1 DGLNY
6 YGIQVMNLMLGTGG
20 DVLNVQGTS
29 PGWANSGSVV
39 DDRGVVVTGVPS
51 VTNVTFGAGNNQVFV
66 SSNADVDQM
75 TQAGFDFLTGDLSQL
90 YGSLNIDFAAGRH
103 RLMISDESS
112 TLASTAAITDHVTS
126 LTTKDGLSA
135 SAEIDITGM
144 GQGGGGI
151 SYRTGPGGNF
161 DDGIEYWFGSA
172 TDNIYIDGTEPDNM
186 DGIGGRTTTMLST
199 GLGDDYVKVDLSVAN
214 DTGLN
219 ADGVGMHKVD
229 GFFVL
234 NLLGGAY
241 APGPGGSAPTQLV
254 ALTDPATLTP
264 WSTSILPAGWTN
276 NSYVDASTSTLPIL
290 VFGNA
295 GSDTIIGGAAQG
307 LDTVIAGNGMPA
319 GNVL

>member
-1 DGLNY
+1 
-6 YGIQVMNLMLGTGG
+6 
-20 DVLNVQGTS
+20 
-29 PGWANSGSVV
+29 
-39 DDRGVVVTGVPS
+39 
-51 VTNVTFGAGNNQVFV
+51 
-66 SSNADVDQM
+66 
-75 TQAGFDFLTGDLSQL
+75 
-90 YGSLNIDFAAGRH
+90 
-103 RLMISDESS
+103 
-112 TLASTAAITDHVTS
+112 
-126 LTTKDGLSA
+126 
-135 SAEIDITGM
+135 
-144 GQGGGGI
+144 
-151 SYRTGPGGNF
+151 
-161 DDGIEYWFGSA
+161 
-172 TDNIYIDGTEPDNM
+172 
-186 DGIGGRTTTMLST
+186 
-199 GLGDDYVKVDLSVAN
+199 SVAN

-241 APGPGGSAPTQLV
+241 APGPGGGAPTQLV

-319 GNVL
+319 GNVLFGHFGRVQTVDSGGNLVATYGYGGRGDLISSQNLPSQWIYSAVLDNGGNTKDNSIVIGAPFSADDHTAQGEDEILIGGAGNNMINGGIGDDLIFGHNVALENIFSLVGGTPIFDTSDPRFRALTGTQIYTDTATTD